1 MALRNQ
7 GRHLVR
13 GFPSAG
19 DVVPGEPD
27 ATRTTLVGVR
37 SSTLVLTTGVPET
50 VQISPRDRFGN
61 LVPRGRLAPMASR
74 FGLALPRRIGDA
86 ATPPLDR
93 SVNFVVYHTAML
105 DTLCATM
112 ALTAGQ
118 EGWHKGTSIDDDH
131 TKGSGLAK

>member
-1 MALRNQ
+1 MSGN
-7 GRHLVR
+7 HKYINYN
-13 GFPSAG
+13 S
-19 DVVPGEPD
+19 DE
-27 ATRTTLVGVR
+27 
-37 SSTLVLTTGVPET
+37 
-50 VQISPRDRFGN
+50 SP
-61 LVPRGRLAPMASR
+61 PRLAPMASR

-118 EGWHKGTSIDDDH
+118 EGWHKGTTMDDVH
-131 TKGSGLAK
+131 NPQ